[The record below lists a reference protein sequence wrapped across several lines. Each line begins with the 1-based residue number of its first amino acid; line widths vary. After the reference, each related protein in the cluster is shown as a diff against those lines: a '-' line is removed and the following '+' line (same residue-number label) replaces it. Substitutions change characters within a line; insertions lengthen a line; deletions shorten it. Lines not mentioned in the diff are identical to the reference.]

1 MRITPVV
8 HFRTGSWPLAD
19 SAMTVAATMG
29 PLLAFAWLDG
39 RASGLA
45 ALCGG
50 FAALYGLGEPLRR
63 RAAIVASAGAGIT
76 AVMVAC
82 SLTHTSPLAAGLV
95 LALTAALATFL
106 IDVTDAGQP
115 GMIMFL
121 VTGSVALGMPA
132 ATADLAHRS
141 LVTGSGAVLALILS
155 LSLAL
160 LAARPAAGDRAA
172 SSVRAG
178 SACHHALWMAG
189 ATFATAALVIS
200 ADVPHWQWAPI
211 STAAVLQGTDTKTI
225 FSRAVQ
231 RSVGTVVGV
240 LITALLLMTHPA
252 FAATVL
258 LCAVCLGASQL
269 LFPRNY
275 ALGIMCIT
283 PLAFLLPGIAHP
295 AGDASSLL
303 QRIWATA
310 FGALLGVLMWY
321 AARRRVAH
329 L

>member
-8 HFRTGSWPLAD
+8 HFRTGPWPWAD
-19 SAMTVAATMG
+19 SAMTVVATTG
-29 PLLAFAWLDG
+29 PLLAFAALDG
-39 RASGLA
+39 RESGLA

-63 RAAIVASAGAGIT
+63 RAGVVAIAGAGMT
-76 AVMVAC
+76 VVMVAC
-82 SLTHTSPLAAGLV
+82 SLTHTSPLASGLV

-141 LVTGSGAVLALILS
+141 LVTGSGAVMALGLS
-155 LSLAL
+155 MGL
-160 LAARPAAGDRAA
+160 LAVRPAARDRAA
-172 SSVRAG
+172 SKM
-178 SACHHALWMAG
+178 SATSASHHALWMAG

-211 STAAVLQGTDTKTI
+211 STAAVLQGTDTTTI

-240 LITALLLMTHPA
+240 LITATLLATHPT

-258 LCAVCLGASQL
+258 LCSACLGTSQL

-283 PLAFLLPGIAHP
+283 PLAFLLPGIALP

-310 FGALLGVLMWY
+310 FGAVLGVLMWY
-321 AARRRVAH
+321 AARRRVAQV
-329 L
+329 